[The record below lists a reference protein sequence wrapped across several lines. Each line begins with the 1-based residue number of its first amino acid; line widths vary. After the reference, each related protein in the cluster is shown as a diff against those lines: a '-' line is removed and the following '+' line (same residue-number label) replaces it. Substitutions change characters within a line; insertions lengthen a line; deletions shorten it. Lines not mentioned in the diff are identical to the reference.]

1 MPAIRWMHAETG
13 PRRVADNDLPLA
25 CLRICIFPDCLPG
38 GQASKA
44 DLAGQFGIDAY
55 GAGPCV
61 AGATTSL
68 ELELSCS
75 KDLGRVHPFVRPH
88 LMFSRPMASC
98 FCDCEVH
105 SLRPEQRS
113 TTA

>member
-1 MPAIRWMHAETG
+1 MAAIRWMHAETG
-13 PRRVADNDLPLA
+13 PRRVADIDLPLA

-61 AGATTSL
+61 AGRRPPWIRSFPAAKSL
-68 ELELSCS
+68 AGYIPSF
-75 KDLGRVHPFVRPH
+75 GPI
-88 LMFSRPMASC
+88 
-98 FCDCEVH
+98 
-105 SLRPEQRS
+105 
-113 TTA
+113 